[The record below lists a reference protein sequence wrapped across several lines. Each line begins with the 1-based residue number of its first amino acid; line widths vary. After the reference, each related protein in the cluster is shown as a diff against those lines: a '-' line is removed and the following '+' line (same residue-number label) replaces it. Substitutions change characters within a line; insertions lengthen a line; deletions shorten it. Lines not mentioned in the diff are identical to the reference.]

1 MERQRLAF
9 DELIDQRLSQV
20 EFLKNL
26 ILIFYFYFKGFSND
40 CRNSDTYS

>member
-20 EFLKNL
+20 IDQISHSYSIMFFLFVWWG
-26 ILIFYFYFKGFSND
+26 IVGFSND
-40 CRNSDTYS
+40 Y

>member
-20 EFLKNL
+20 MINKIEFEEK
-26 ILIFYFYFKGFSND
+26 ISIRVFK
-40 CRNSDTYS
+40 